1 MTDDSIRDLREQ
13 WRTRAVAT
21 RAELHPTTGQ
31 PSLSINPMADLDA
44 EFATLVIDFAL
55 GGEYARPELDLK
67 TRALCTVAA
76 LIALGEEP
84 YAANWIDNALNLGA
98 TREEIVALLRQ
109 LFFYIGTPR
118 TVRGF
123 GAAKAVFDARDDGR
137 AS

>member
-1 MTDDSIRDLREQ
+1 MAEDKARNLREE
-13 WRTRAVAT
+13 WRADAMTTRA
-21 RAELHPTTGQ
+21 RLHPSTGQ
-31 PSLSINPMADLDA
+31 PSLGNNPMADLDA

-67 TRALCTVAA
+67 TRAMCTVAA

-84 YAANWIDNALNLGA
+84 YAANWIDNALNVGA

-118 TVRGF
+118 TVSGF
-123 GAAKAVFDARDDGR
+123 GVAKAVFGARAEGR
-137 AS
+137 SS